1 MQRPSILF
9 ACTLNRTRSPMAEGL
24 ARRTCGEAVTVDSCG
39 VSPAEDFDPFMLAV
53 LAEVGAS
60 LPDRPGKGFEALD
73 DQDFDL
79 IVSLSPDADATAQRL
94 GAARGIA
101 VKSWPTPDPT
111 VAEGSRESILAA
123 YREVRDALDR
133 RIRGLFQGAID
144 LDRSIGV

>member
-1 MQRPSILF
+1 MQRPAVLF

-24 ARRTCGEAVTVDSCG
+24 ARLICGEAAVVDSCG
-39 VSPAEDFDPFMLAV
+39 VSPAADFDPFMLAV
-53 LAEVGAS
+53 LQEVGAS

-73 DQDFDL
+73 EGDFDL

-94 GAARGIA
+94 GAERGIA

-111 VAEGSRESILAA
+111 HVEGSREAILQA
-123 YREVRDALDR
+123 YREVRDGLDR